1 MKAGRGEDG
10 VVTLWVL
17 AVCAMVLF
25 VGGITLDLW
34 RGVATQR
41 AVSAAVDGAAVAGAS
56 GLDEPAF
63 RGSGGEVV
71 QLDPA
76 LARELAAESLAAQ
89 PASEKL
95 IDVDIEVTPARITV
109 RAGRR
114 MEFTLLKVF
123 LPREEPL
130 LVQASSSVDPRR
142 LS

>member
-17 AVCAMVLF
+17 AVCAMALF

-34 RGVATQR
+34 RGIATQR

-56 GLDEPAF
+56 GLDEAAF
-63 RGSGGEVV
+63 RGSGGDVV
-71 QLDPA
+71 QLDLA
-76 LARELAAESLAAQ
+76 LARELAAETLAAQ
-89 PASEKL
+89 PAGEKL
-95 IDVDIEVTPARITV
+95 VDVAIEVTPARITV

-130 LVQASSSVDPRR
+130 LVHASSSVDPRR
-142 LS
+142 LP